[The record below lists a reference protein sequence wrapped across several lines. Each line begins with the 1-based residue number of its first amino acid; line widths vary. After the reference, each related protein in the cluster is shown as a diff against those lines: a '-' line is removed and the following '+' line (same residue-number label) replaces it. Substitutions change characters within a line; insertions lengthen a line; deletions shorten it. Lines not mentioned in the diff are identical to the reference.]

1 MPATAWTDAQL
12 DSMRGIGDPI
22 ADAVVADLFASGQ
35 VTAVNQLMR
44 TLIDNDDVP
53 AAALPG
59 SVRDYL
65 QQTAILPSWTDAQ
78 RIRRGEQVFWQ
89 YGSVI
94 VTCLFCYGLPAC
106 YAARK
111 GVQVLAL
118 TARLHSNTTRRIIET
133 AQMMVDVMRPG
144 GLARGGKGIRTVQKV
159 RLMHAAVRHLIGKHD
174 SWNPAWGAPINQ
186 EDLAGTLMAFSWIV
200 VDGLRKLGYSL
211 SDQDAED
218 FLYAWRVVGSLM
230 GIRDEMLPAD
240 IRSAAALM
248 QAIAARQYAACP
260 EGQELTRDLMK
271 MLQYHLPGNIFDPV
285 PAALTRYL
293 LGDAASDLLAIERHT
308 LLSALALPM
317 RLIGLKTDAALD
329 RSPALRQLST
339 IFSRK
344 LIESIV
350 LVGRGGT
357 RVSFDLPNDL
367 RQTWGVNWLG

>member
-1 MPATAWTDAQL
+1 MPATTWSDAQL
-12 DSMRGIGDPI
+12 DSMRTIGDPL

-35 VTAVNQLMR
+35 VSAVNDLMR
-44 TLIDNDDVP
+44 LLIDNDDVP
-53 AAALPG
+53 SASLPAG
-59 SVRDYL
+59 VRDYL
-65 QQTAILPSWTDAQ
+65 KQTEILPSWIDAQ

-106 YAARK
+106 YAAAK

-144 GLARGGKGIRTVQKV
+144 GLARGGKGIRSVQKV
-159 RLMHAAVRHLIGKHD
+159 RLMHAAVRHLVGKHAG
-174 SWNPAWGAPINQ
+174 WNPEWGTPVNQ
-186 EDLAGTLMAFSWIV
+186 EDLAGTLLAFSWIV

-218 FLYAWRVVGSLM
+218 FLYAWRVVGYLI
-230 GIRDEMLPAD
+230 GLRDEMLPAD
-240 IRSAAALM
+240 LKSAAALM
-248 QAIAARQYAACP
+248 RTIAVRQYAACP
-260 EGQELTRDLMK
+260 EGQQLTGDLMR
-271 MLQYHLPGNIFDPV
+271 MLQYHLPGNILDPV
-285 PAALTRYL
+285 PSALTRYL
-293 LGDAASDLLAIERHT
+293 LGNEASDLLAVDRNE
-308 LLSALALPM
+308 LLASLALPM

-339 IFSRK
+339 VFSRK
-344 LIESIV
+344 LVESIL

>member
-1 MPATAWTDAQL
+1 MPATTWSEAQL
-12 DSMRGIGDPI
+12 DAMRTIGDPL

-35 VTAVNQLMR
+35 VSAVNDLMR
-44 TLIDNDDVP
+44 LLIDNDDVP
-53 AAALPG
+53 SASLPSG
-59 SVRDYL
+59 IRDYL
-65 QQTAILPSWTDAQ
+65 KQTEILPAWTDAQ

-106 YAARK
+106 YAAAK

-144 GLARGGKGIRTVQKV
+144 GLARGGKGIRSVQKV
-159 RLMHAAVRHLIGKHD
+159 RLMHAAVRHLVGKH
-174 SWNPAWGAPINQ
+174 SNWNPEWGTPVNQ
-186 EDLAGTLMAFSWIV
+186 EDMAGTLMAFSWIV

-218 FLYAWRVVGSLM
+218 FLYAWRVVGYLI
-230 GIRDEMLPAD
+230 GLRDEMLPAD
-240 IRSAAALM
+240 LKSAATLM
-248 QAIAARQYAACP
+248 RTIAARQYAACP
-260 EGQELTRDLMK
+260 EGQELTHDLMK
-271 MLQYHLPGNIFDPV
+271 MLQYHLPGNIFDPL

-293 LGDAASDLLAIERHT
+293 LGDAASDMLAIERHT